1 MARPIKPARGKALPQ
16 TKLERHNVVDIKS
29 MATQR
34 ENLKRH
40 IRENLSNDAIA
51 KKFNVHIRT
60 VEKIMALKTWSNI

>member
-1 MARPIKPARGKALPQ
+1 
-16 TKLERHNVVDIKS
+16 